1 MSTFHDYFL
10 RGPDRDATHAA
21 LLAAGLTV
29 EYTDQDGVA
38 QRVPAEGVNLS
49 SIGTIYEGGTWD
61 ADGNVITPPAPVPGW
76 HVNMRLERPLTAGE
90 TAALGSIVVAPEPG
104 TPYRMWA

>member
-1 MSTFHDYFL
+1 MFHDYYL
-10 RGPDRDATHAA
+10 RGVDRDTTRAA

-29 EYTDQDGVA
+29 EYTDANGVA
-38 QRVPAEGVNLS
+38 QRMAAEGVNLS

-90 TAALGSIVVAPEPG
+90 LAVLGTIIVTPDPG
-104 TPYRMWA
+104 TPYRVWA